1 MGRCSQNK
9 FELLLYK
16 ERKIQTRKNY
26 FRVVHKFYSCSIVQ
40 HLQSILFRPWC
51 YAPSI
56 ILCNSQQSASK
67 GWGKYNI
74 YQYLL
79 FLCII
84 GETLNAF
91 LTTTILQ
98 CTVGYNAKKVQF
110 WKAILFAFT
119 LQDPSGCFIWKKFK
133 KCWGNHA
140 TTYYAF
146 SCTQIIYSTI
156 SLFSPLCTVCLLTEE
171 KTR

>member
-1 MGRCSQNK
+1 MVK
-9 FELLLYK
+9 ELTCTLEIDIVVVVVIRRSDDEWK
-16 ERKIQTRKNY
+16 EKIEKSFVSIRWRPSSTVAVYNIC
-26 FRVVHKFYSCSIVQ
+26 RV
-40 HLQSILFRPWC
+40 LFRPWC

-91 LTTTILQ
+91 LTTIPYTRMH
-98 CTVGYNAKKVQF
+98 
-110 WKAILFAFT
+110 
-119 LQDPSGCFIWKKFK
+119 SGLDYQKNNF
-133 KCWGNHA
+133 
-140 TTYYAF
+140 
-146 SCTQIIYSTI
+146 
-156 SLFSPLCTVCLLTEE
+156 
-171 KTR
+171 